1 MKSYRKELW
10 FDVPTR
16 RELIN
21 ITPQVEACLRE
32 SGIKEG
38 SRYVPG
44 DNSSMRSA
52 PQSIRYL
59 LFTTVFLSVLK
70 PDVQYIT
77 TNLAPSA
84 VAKYDTFPNGIII
97 PFCKQLK
104 N

>member
-44 DNSSMRSA
+44 DNSSMKSA

-59 LFTTVFLSVLK
+59 LCTKGFLSVLK
-70 PDVQYIT
+70 PDVS
-77 TNLAPSA
+77 NLSQMSQNCRYA
-84 VAKYDTFPNGIII
+84 
-97 PFCKQLK
+97 L
-104 N
+104 